1 MKINITDE
9 ALRQLNKLNV
19 KDIRIIFHGTGCGGG
34 PVLSMAKGKPNDHE
48 DAFAVQNL
56 TFAVNKELTE
66 KYKTI
71 DIDYLSG
78 SDEFEVEA
86 DSSGGCIQCNG
97 CWLNTIRTDFTKS
110 QDQ

>member
-9 ALRQLNKLNV
+9 ALKQLKKLDIR
-19 KDIRIIFHGTGCGGG
+19 DIRILFHGTGCGGG
-34 PVLSMAKGKPNDHE
+34 PVLSMVKGKPNGNE
-48 DAFAVQNL
+48 DAFTVQNFI
-56 TFAVNKELTE
+56 FAVNNELVE

-86 DSSGGCIQCNG
+86 DSSGGCIRCNG
-97 CWLNTIRTDFTKS
+97 CWLNTIRTDFTTS
-110 QDQ
+110 